1 MKIKTLTLALTL
13 AASTHLLAAEQ
24 APAGSALAGQPDK
37 PVPQSPEAWLARMTD
52 FTQNLSAFRDPR
64 VFIPW
69 LNTVTEPNFYTA
81 ALIGMQDPVGWL
93 NMLNSMVNPNAYR
106 NWAQFADPAIT
117 MRWLAAGADPA
128 FYTALTTILTDP
140 GKAMRWAL
148 WPADPK
154 LWGAMLNLLNP
165 GLYLKW
171 TLAPLDPRAF
181 SLMANVANP
190 ATYMGWMGA
199 MMDPRTYGPT
209 WANLLTYQPMPPAA
223 QANPWAPPA
232 GAQAVAPF
240 DPNALASM
248 FGGFGQPAP
257 AAPAATAPAP
267 ATPPAAA
274 APAAK
279 VQEVAKPAEAPKMAE
294 AAKPVEAPKVAVLPK
309 PAETATPAA
318 APAPSAPAPAPT
330 VSKVVLSGDTLFAL
344 GKSGIRDLSREGR
357 QRLDEVAEKI
367 KALGEVEQVKIVG
380 HADATGKPEA
390 NRRLSEARARSVK
403 SYLVA
408 KGVKPSVIITSG
420 LGDTQ
425 PVVQCDM
432 KQPKDKL
439 IECLAPNRRVEIEVV
454 GKAR

>member
-1 MKIKTLTLALTL
+1 MKFKTLTLALTL
-13 AASTHLLAAEQ
+13 AASTSVMAAEP
-24 APAGSALAGQPDK
+24 APASSVLAGQPDK
-37 PVPQSPEAWLARMTD
+37 PVPQTPEAWLARMTD

-64 VFIPW
+64 VFMPW

-93 NMLNSMVNPNAYR
+93 NMLNSMLNPNAYR

-117 MRWLAAGADPA
+117 MRWIAAGVDPA

-154 LWGAMLNLLNP
+154 LWGAFLNLLNP

-171 TLAPLDPRAF
+171 TLAPLDPRALT
-181 SLMANVANP
+181 LMTNAVNP
-190 ATYMGWMGA
+190 VTYLGWMGA
-199 MMDPRTYGPT
+199 VMDPRTYGPT
-209 WANLLTYQPMPPAA
+209 WANLLTYQAASPAA
-223 QANPWAPPA
+223 QGNPWVPQT
-232 GAQAVAPF
+232 GAQAGAPLT
-240 DPNALASM
+240 PNAPMGL

-257 AAPAATAPAP
+257 AMPTVSAPAP
-267 ATPPAAA
+267 GPSPAAPVTA
-274 APAAK
+274 TKAP
-279 VQEVAKPAEAPKMAE
+279 ETAKPAEAPKAAE
-294 AAKPVEAPKVAVLPK
+294 AAKPAETPKSAVTAK
-309 PAETATPAA
+309 PAEVVAPAA
-318 APAPSAPAPAPT
+318 APAQPVAAPT
-330 VSKVVLSGDTLFAL
+330 AAVTKVVLSGDTLFAL
-344 GKSGIRDLSREGR
+344 GKSGIRDLSKEGR

-367 KALGEVEQVKIVG
+367 KALGEVEQIKIVG

-420 LGDTQ
+420 MGDSQ

-432 KQPKDKL
+432 QLPKDKL
-439 IECLAPNRRVEIEVV
+439 VECLAPNRRVEIEVV

>member
-1 MKIKTLTLALTL
+1 MKIKRLTLALTL
-13 AASTHLLAAEQ
+13 AASTGVLASEQ
-24 APAGSALAGQPDK
+24 TPLSSALAGQPDK
-37 PVPQSPEAWLARMTD
+37 PVPKSPEAWLARMTD

-69 LNTVTEPNFYTA
+69 LNAVTEPNFYTA

-93 NMLNSMVNPNAYR
+93 NMMNSMVNPNAYR

-171 TLAPLDPRAF
+171 AMAPLDPRA
-181 SLMANVANP
+181 LNLLANVANP

-199 MMDPRTYGPT
+199 MMDPRTYGPA
-209 WANLLTYQPMPPAA
+209 WANLLTYQPALPAT

-232 GAQAVAPF
+232 GAQAVVPF
-240 DPNALASM
+240 DPNALKGLS
-248 FGGFGQPAP
+248 GSLPAP
-257 AAPAATAPAP
+257 AAPTPAP
-267 ATPPAAA
+267 AAPPTAALPA
-274 APAAK
+274 SKAQEMPKPVEAPTA
-279 VQEVAKPAEAPKMAE
+279 AEAV
-294 AAKPVEAPKVAVLPK
+294 KPVEAPKAAVAPK
-309 PAETATPAA
+309 PSETAAHVA
-318 APAPSAPAPAPT
+318 APAPTAPAPAPT

-344 GKSGIRDLSREGR
+344 GKSGIRDLSKEGR
-357 QRLDEVAEKI
+357 QRLDEVADKI
-367 KALGEVEQVKIVG
+367 KALAEVEQIKIVG
-380 HADATGKPEA
+380 HADVTGKPEA

-420 LGDTQ
+420 MGDTQ

-432 KQPKDKL
+432 QLSKDKL

>member
-1 MKIKTLTLALTL
+1 MRIRTLTLVMTL
-13 AASTHLLAAEQ
+13 AASTQLLAAEQ
-24 APAGSALAGQPDK
+24 PPASSVLAGQPDK
-37 PVPQSPEAWLARMTD
+37 PVPQTPEAWLARMTD

-64 VFIPW
+64 VFLPW

-81 ALIGMQDPVGWL
+81 ALIGMQDPVGWF

-117 MRWLAAGADPA
+117 MRWFAAAADPA

-154 LWGAMLNLLNP
+154 LWGAFLNLMNP

-171 TLAPLDPRAF
+171 TLAPLDPRAL

-190 ATYMGWMGA
+190 ATYLGWMGA

-209 WANLLTYQPMPPAA
+209 WANLLTYQPMPSASSSAA
-223 QANPWAPPA
+223 VSGGDFTPFPM
-232 GAQAVAPF
+232 AQPMG
-240 DPNALASM
+240 P
-248 FGGFGQPAP
+248 
-257 AAPAATAPAP
+257 
-267 ATPPAAA
+267 
-274 APAAK
+274 
-279 VQEVAKPAEAPKMAE
+279 
-294 AAKPVEAPKVAVLPK
+294 
-309 PAETATPAA
+309 ATPAA
-318 APAPSAPAPAPT
+318 APAKAEDQPKPAEAPKAAEAAKPIEAPKPALLPKSADTATPVTASASGSAAPAPT
-330 VSKVVLSGDTLFAL
+330 VSKMVLSGDTLFAL
-344 GKSGIRDLSREGR
+344 GKSGIRDLSKEGR
-357 QRLDEVAEKI
+357 QRLDEVVEKI
-367 KALGEVEQVKIVG
+367 KALGEVEQIKIVG
-380 HADATGKPEA
+380 HADASGKPEA

-420 LGDTQ
+420 MGDTQ

-432 KQPKDKL
+432 QMPKDKL
-439 IECLAPNRRVEIEVV
+439 VACLAPNRRVEIEVV
-454 GKAR
+454 GKTR